1 VGVGGA
7 LNVIE
12 SWNRANTV
20 MRYGNQGEFA
30 TNRRDQQE
38 MAVLCLRILQAAL
51 VYVNTCCSRIC
62 WVTQVGGHPHRRGPA
77 GAHPH

>member
-12 SWNRANTV
+12 SGNRANAV
-20 MRYGNQGEFA
+20 VRYGNQGEFA

-38 MAVLCLRILQAAL
+38 MAVLCLRIVQAAL
-51 VYVNTCCSRIC
+51 VYGNT
-62 WVTQVGGHPHRRGPA
+62 
-77 GAHPH
+77 